1 MLDCTDIG
9 LGQSLS
15 ESLEAVRGDQGIG
28 SAWILLTVL
37 DCSTAARR
45 SQLTH
50 DSKTCRECLNKASIA
65 CRRVCVQ
72 HMHAHGV
79 FACRVPCDAQ
89 RTSAKCRSHAIV
101 PQHTANTQHCSCAGR
116 SWPIGSYSH
125 CTMVFSHARYPH
137 AYAAKVQWPHDH
149 ELFELEPPEVRSS
162 ATSVAFTTLG
172 WEPASG
178 LISSCTVSAAFH
190 SSLSAIPEWCTLPIH
205 HAQAV
210 QAILAAAAHGAVSTQ
225 TVSSCALGQ
234 SS

>member
-1 MLDCTDIG
+1 MAYR
-9 LGQSLS
+9 Q
-15 ESLEAVRGDQGIG
+15 
-28 SAWILLTVL
+28 LLTL
-37 DCSTAARR
+37 
-45 SQLTH
+45 H
-50 DSKTCRECLNKASIA
+50 
-65 CRRVCVQ
+65 
-72 HMHAHGV
+72 
-79 FACRVPCDAQ
+79 
-89 RTSAKCRSHAIV
+89 
-101 PQHTANTQHCSCAGR
+101 
-116 SWPIGSYSH
+116 IG
-125 CTMVFSHARYPH
+125 FSHARYPH